1 MNHLAGLEHWECSQI
16 CHINLRIQSSMY
28 TLLIK
33 PQMNCSSYLNF
44 AKSQPSSSYPSSG
57 PTGSMTSNKIVE
69 AAYAMSQFI
78 AVEPSNMTL
87 PDFAAQIQ
95 SFIALPPPTGSEET
109 VFVVS
114 FGTWD
119 IYNLAGLDYSLSPSA
134 IDSVLDEYFNRLD
147 IICSH
152 FKYNLTQT
160 PTSEDASSNSADT
173 LQSTS
178 IFRVIIPKLFDPTML
193 PGWLSQRPL
202 PLSPS
207 SIAEQQKNAVYL
219 TSRWNNIL
227 ENKLGPWMSINPSPP
242 PTASESESESQKSEN
257 KTETGIKVE
266 KDVYYYDLDKYL
278 VNVMMERSMELEGI
292 TDASGLGSGE
302 SVFESV
308 YLPCVGDKEDSEE
321 EGLEEVNG
329 MVVCKEPDEYLF
341 YDSWS
346 IGRVAKKAIGNEV
359 AGMMRNGKSL
369 RQTWKESG
377 KPGFA

>member
-1 MNHLAGLEHWECSQI
+1 MLSDMPYQFAHS
-16 CHINLRIQSSMY
+16 Y

-119 IYNLAGLDYSLSPSA
+119 IYNLAGLEYSLSPSA

-147 IICSH
+147 IIYSH

-160 PTSEDASSNSADT
+160 PTSEDASSNSTDT
-173 LQSTS
+173 SQSTS

-219 TSRWNNIL
+219 KSRWNNIL

-257 KTETGIKVE
+257 KKEAGIKVE

-292 TDASGLGSGE
+292 IDASGLGSGE
-302 SVFESV
+302 SVFERV

-329 MVVCKEPDEYLF
+329 TVVCKEPDEYLF

-346 IGRVAKKAIGNEV
+346 IGRVAKQAIGNEV

-369 RQTWKESG
+369 RQAWKESG
-377 KPGFA
+377 KPGFS